1 MSAQKELLGVRET
14 TCTCNDLVLIAAGV
28 SNSKNITVYN
38 NHLISLFG
46 KKLAA

>member
-14 TCTCNDLVLIAAGV
+14 TCNDLVLIAAGV